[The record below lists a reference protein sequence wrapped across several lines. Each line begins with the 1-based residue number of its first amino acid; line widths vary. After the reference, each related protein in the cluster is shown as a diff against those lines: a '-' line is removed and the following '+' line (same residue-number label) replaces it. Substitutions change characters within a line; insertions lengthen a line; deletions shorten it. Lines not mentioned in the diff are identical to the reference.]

1 MAIFPQMGYGADPS
15 DDTRIALLK
24 TLEYLNLTYGIVA
37 SPFPEGT
44 LALSSDDTR
53 RAAIKINAAIVAG
66 QGGGGSTEGTAQ
78 VVAAPATVSDFS
90 GLPGGIAPTGDT
102 VYFAPRNTSTL
113 WTIAGGDAQWTVID
127 KNNP

>member
-24 TLEYLNLTYGIVA
+24 TLEFLNLTYGIMS

-44 LALSSDDTR
+44 LALASDDTR

-66 QGGGGSTEGTAQ
+66 LGGG
-78 VVAAPATVSDFS
+78 
-90 GLPGGIAPTGDT
+90 
-102 VYFAPRNTSTL
+102 
-113 WTIAGGDAQWTVID
+113 TVITPEAFAALD
-127 KNNP
+127 LDILPTSDPGDGKPWLNGGVMQVGP